1 MCCICITLASFQ
13 FGYNISALNSPSNLI
28 KSFIKDNA
36 FIFDS
41 YYEQVE
47 SHKSAELF
55 FWSNIY
61 HDAKGEHNT
70 NHFNSTIDYKEE
82 NLEDALLEEKYRLET
97 VKSNLIQAEINVNE
111 QTELIWTILN
121 CLFVLGGMSGAFGSK
136 FIMDRIGRKMSMVLH
151 NFFSLTASVLVA
163 SSTYFSSPVL
173 LLISRFLFGLQGGF
187 ACNIVPTYLSE
198 IAPNRLRGRVGV
210 LHQLFITLGIVSS
223 QIIGFRQLLGSQTT
237 WNYLLAV
244 PFIPALIGCVT
255 MLLFFPESPKA
266 LLIRNK
272 NDMALEA
279 LRILRN
285 EFDVELELEEMALE
299 MKKGNKTDKVMS
311 IIGLFGDKEL
321 RVPLFTSL
329 VLQASM
335 QLCGINAVN

>member
-1 MCCICITLASFQ
+1 MALSLCCICITLASFQ

-28 KSFIKDNA
+28 KSFIKNNT
-36 FIFDS
+36 FLFNS

-47 SHKSAELF
+47 SFKSK
-55 FWSNIY
+55 FWSN
-61 HDAKGEHNT
+61 NT
-70 NHFNSTIDYKEE
+70 LDFNEY
-82 NLEDALLEEKYRLET
+82 NLENDLSEEKHRLEIF
-97 VKSNLIQAEINVNE
+97 KSKLIQVEIDINE
-111 QTELIWTILN
+111 HTELIWTLLN

-136 FIMDRIGRKMSMVLH
+136 FIMDKIGRKMSIVLH
-151 NFFSLTASVLVA
+151 NIFSLTASILVA
-163 SSTYFSSPVL
+163 SSTYFSSPVMV
-173 LLISRFLFGLQGGF
+173 LISRYLFGLQGGF

-198 IAPNRLRGRVGV
+198 IAPDRFRGRIGV

-223 QIIGFRQLLGSQTT
+223 QVIGFRQLLGSPTT

-272 NDMALEA
+272 HDVALEA

-285 EFDVELELEEMALE
+285 KFNVELELEEMDLE
-299 MKKGNKTDKVMS
+299 IKKGNRSDKVVS
-311 IIGLFGDKEL
+311 IIDLFRDKEL

-329 VLQASM
+329 ILQASM
-335 QLCGINAVN
+335 QLCGINAVSFK